1 MLICYFAHLTILSS
15 LFPLSFSFLL
25 PASLDI
31 ALFSFSLSFS
41 LALISFSLS
50 FSILSF
56 SLALISFSFSLF
68 LYSLFLSCSY
78 FFLSLSILSLFLS
91 FFRPSFPLSPSFTFL
106 LCFLYLNKTSNS
118 DFIQN
123 KIYFSDNLWHEVEI
137 MEQGDDKY
145 SIWNYKDKGTLPR
158 YFQNI
163 FRNNFLQ
170 LYQTPNVKNTLWFK
184 GKYGLGKK

>member
-41 LALISFSLS
+41 LAFISFSLSFSIISFSLALISFSLS

-68 LYSLFLSCSY
+68 LYSLFLSCSS

-106 LCFLYLNKTSNS
+106 LCILYLNKTSNS

-123 KIYFSDNLWHEVEI
+123 KIYFSDNL
-137 MEQGDDKY
+137 
-145 SIWNYKDKGTLPR
+145 
-158 YFQNI
+158 
-163 FRNNFLQ
+163 
-170 LYQTPNVKNTLWFK
+170 
-184 GKYGLGKK
+184 